1 MSEKIYAPHQQRVI
15 DEANEL
21 QDRLTKLG
29 AFIQNSP
36 IFESLDSAEQDRLK
50 RQMLPMSEYLGIL
63 RERISAF

>member
-29 AFIQNSP
+29 AFVQKSP

-50 RQMLPMSEYLGIL
+50 RQMNPMSEYLGIL
-63 RERISAF
+63 RERIAAF

>member
-50 RQMLPMSEYLGIL
+50 RQMNPMSEYLGIL
-63 RERISAF
+63 RERIAAF